1 MTPST
6 ITITQVR
13 SLAEH
18 PIDGPYV
25 RDVWAAVVGA
35 TGTLLLE
42 RCGQLLAVHG
52 DPAVVELEH
61 LAAWMGQMPS
71 KLTHALARLDKFRL
85 VSWDGSTL
93 RIRSHVP
100 SLTPAQLQRC
110 GPIVGRIHGALT
122 AVVA

>member
-1 MTPST
+1 MT
-6 ITITQVR
+6 ITITQVD

-42 RCGQLLAVHG
+42 RCGQLRAVHG
-52 DPAVVELEH
+52 DPVTVPVED
-61 LAAWMGQMPS
+61 LAAWLGQIPS
-71 KLTHALARLDKFRL
+71 KVRATCARLDKFRL
-85 VSWDGSTL
+85 ATWDGETL

-100 SLTPAQLQRC
+100 SLTPVQLARC

-122 AVVA
+122 AVSA